1 MAGEYGMRGEAA
13 MRLMKGK
20 KGAPPPEEDELGLPP
35 EEGMPPEEGAGD
47 MGGLAALLGGA
58 GAPPGGEEP
67 MPEEMPVDE
76 MGGMPPEPMDLESSL
91 AGVEGALEGLA
102 PEAAEEI
109 RTHLNAIREIAA
121 QAGTQQQAPPEE
133 APPSPEAPPQPDG
146 GAAAGM
152 GMMEPQ
158 A

>member
-1 MAGEYGMRGEAA
+1 

-35 EEGMPPEEGAGD
+35 EEELPPEEGGGD

-58 GAPPGGEEP
+58 AGGAPPGGEEP

-76 MGGMPPEPMDLESSL
+76 MGGMPPGPADLDTAL
-91 AGVEGALEGLA
+91 GGVEGALEGMP

-121 QAGTQQQAPPEE
+121 KAGTQQAPPEE
-133 APPSPEAPPQPDG
+133 AQPTPEAPPQPDG